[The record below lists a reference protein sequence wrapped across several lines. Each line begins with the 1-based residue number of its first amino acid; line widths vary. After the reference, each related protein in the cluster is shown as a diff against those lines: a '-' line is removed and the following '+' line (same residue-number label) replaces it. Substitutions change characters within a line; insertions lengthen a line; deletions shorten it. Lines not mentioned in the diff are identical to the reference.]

1 MPIEFKV
8 KKMHPDAIIP
18 SYAKEGDA
26 CMDLSSYEDYTL
38 KPGER
43 RALATGLQVE
53 PPQGYEFQVRPRSGL
68 AAKYGITVLNTPG
81 TVDAG
86 YRGEVK
92 VILIN
97 LGQEAYSIKKGDRI
111 AQGKVSRVEEV
122 VIRECEE
129 LSETARGSGGFG
141 STGA

>member
-1 MPIEFKV
+1 MSIEFKV

-26 CMDLSSYEDYTL
+26 CMDISSYEDYTL

-43 RALATGLQVE
+43 KAIATGLQVE
-53 PPQGYEFQVRPRSGL
+53 PPRGYEFQIRPRSGL
-68 AAKYGITVLNTPG
+68 AAKYGITVLNNPG

-92 VILIN
+92 IILIN
-97 LGQEAYSIKKGDRI
+97 LGQEEYSVKKGDRV
-111 AQGKVSRVEEV
+111 AQGKVSPVEEV
-122 VIRECEE
+122 VIREYEE
-129 LSETARGSGGFG
+129 LSDSARGSGGFG